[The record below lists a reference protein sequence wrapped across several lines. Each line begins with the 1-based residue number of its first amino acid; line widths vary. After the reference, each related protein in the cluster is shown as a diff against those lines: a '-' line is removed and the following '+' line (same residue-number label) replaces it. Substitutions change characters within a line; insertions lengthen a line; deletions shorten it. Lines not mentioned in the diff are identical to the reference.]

1 MWFEVK
7 RSREGVDRLTYNYR
21 RTLLPAVAALAAA
34 CGGGGLVLPGEGAA
48 AKIVIVQGDGQGA
61 PVGAV
66 LPQALMVRVTDSN
79 NRPVQGQ
86 TVRFSVTAGG
96 GTVAPASAVTTAD
109 GSASARWTLGPTAGP
124 QRLTAAATGSG
135 AAASVSVVF
144 SATAGVAST
153 SISVTSS
160 KNPSST
166 GEAVQFSATV
176 VWPAGTGT
184 PTGTVTFRDG
194 ASSFATT
201 PLPANGTA
209 SASTTFTTAGQHT
222 VTAQYSG
229 DANFGGGTSSALTQ
243 QVNTADRPPVA
254 ANDAYAVN
262 EDAVLT
268 VAAPGVLGNDSDP
281 DGNPITAVK
290 VSSPAHGTVVLNAN
304 GSFTY
309 TPTANYSGADAFTY
323 EANDGTLNSTPATV
337 TITVN
342 FVNDPPS
349 FSLAG
354 PNINV
359 SAAAG
364 AQTVPSWAANIS
376 PGPGANEASQTVAF
390 QVTVALA
397 DQAAFTA
404 QPAID
409 ALGTLTY
416 TPSPLAAGMTPTVTV
431 AAHDNGGTVNGGE
444 DTSAP
449 QTFTITIGP

>member
-1 MWFEVK
+1 M
-7 RSREGVDRLTYNYR
+7 
-21 RTLLPAVAALAAA
+21 TLAIA
-34 CGGGGLVLPGEGAA
+34 CGGGGLVLPSEGAA
-48 AKIVIVQGDGQGA
+48 ANIVIVQGDGQGA

-96 GTVAPASAVTTAD
+96 GSAAPASAVTTAD
-109 GSASARWTLGPTAGP
+109 GSASAQWTLGPAAGP
-124 QRLTAAATGSG
+124 QKLTATATGGG

-153 SISVTSS
+153 SISVSS
-160 KNPSST
+160 GKNPSNT

-184 PTGTVTFRDG
+184 PTGTVSFRDG
-194 ASSFATT
+194 ASTFATVS
-201 PLPANGTA
+201 LASNGTA
-209 SASTTFTTAGQHT
+209 SASMTFTTAGQHAI
-222 VTAQYSG
+222 TAQYSG
-229 DANFGGGTSSALTQ
+229 DANFGGGTSPALTQ
-243 QVNTADRPPVA
+243 QVNTPDRPPVA
-254 ANDAYAVN
+254 ANDAYPVN
-262 EDAVLT
+262 EDTVLT
-268 VAAPGVLGNDSDP
+268 VAAPGVLGNDTDP
-281 DGNPITAVK
+281 QGRPLTAVK
-290 VSSPAHGTVVLNAN
+290 LSDPAHGTVVLNAN

-349 FSLAG
+349 FTLAG
-354 PNINV
+354 SNINA

-364 AQTVPSWAANIS
+364 AQTVSSWAANIS
-376 PGPGANEASQTVAF
+376 PGPGANEASQTVTF
-390 QVTVALA
+390 QVTVSLT
-397 DQAAFTA
+397 DQAAFA
-404 QPAID
+404 VQPAID
-409 ALGTLTY
+409 ASGTLTY

-431 AAHDNGGTVNGGE
+431 AAHDNGGTVNGGK
-444 DTSAP
+444 DTSAS
-449 QTFTITIGP
+449 QQFTITIGT

>member
-1 MWFEVK
+1 M
-7 RSREGVDRLTYNYR
+7 
-21 RTLLPAVAALAAA
+21 LPS
-34 CGGGGLVLPGEGAA
+34 EGAA

-61 PVGAV
+61 AVGAV
-66 LPQALMVRVTDSN
+66 LPESLTVRVTDTN
-79 NRPVQGQ
+79 GQPVQGQ
-86 TVRFSVTAGG
+86 VVTFSVTASGG
-96 GTVAPASAVTTAD
+96 SVAPASAVTTAD
-109 GSASARWTLGPTAGP
+109 GVAAARWTLGPAAGP
-124 QRLTAAATGSG
+124 QKLTAAAVGNG
-135 AAASVSVVF
+135 AAANVSVVF

-153 SISVTSS
+153 SIGVTSS

-194 ASSFATT
+194 ASTFATI
-201 PLPANGTA
+201 PLAANGTA

-229 DANFGGGTSSALTQ
+229 DANFGGGTSPMLQQ
-243 QVNTADRPPVA
+243 QVNASAQPPVA
-254 ANDAYAVN
+254 ANDTYAVN
-262 EDAVLT
+262 EDTVLT
-268 VAAPGVLGNDSDP
+268 VAAPGVLGNDTDP
-281 DGNPITAVK
+281 QGKPLTAVK
-290 VSSPAHGTVVLNAN
+290 VSDPAHGIVVLSAN

-309 TPTANYSGADAFTY
+309 TPTANYSGPDAFTY

-354 PNINV
+354 SNINA

-364 AQTVPSWAANIS
+364 PQTVPNWATNIS
-376 PGPGANEASQTVAF
+376 PGPGTNEASQTVTL

-409 ALGTLTY
+409 ASSGTLTY
-416 TPSPLAAGMTPTVTV
+416 TPSPVAAGMTPTVTV
-431 AAHDNGGTVNGGE
+431 TAHDNGGTVSGGK

-449 QTFTITIGP
+449 QQFTITIGP